1 MGRAALGPIPGFV
14 RHPLGVEMTRYRIE
28 QALVS
33 AFGVLL
39 GLLLAMLIAPG
50 DVGLRIVTAILLAV
64 FCRAFFI
71 RGLYGELLWPA
82 AHHPVKKAVPP
93 AARR

>member
-1 MGRAALGPIPGFV
+1 
-14 RHPLGVEMTRYRIE
+14 MTRYRIE

-39 GLLLAMLIAPG
+39 GLALAMLIVPG
-50 DVGLRIVTAILLAV
+50 DVGLWVVIAILLAV

-71 RGLYGELLWPA
+71 RGLYGELLWPVS
-82 AHHPVKKAVPP
+82 HHHAKKADPP
-93 AARR
+93 AIRR

>member
-1 MGRAALGPIPGFV
+1 
-14 RHPLGVEMTRYRIE
+14 MTRYRIE

-39 GLLLAMLIAPG
+39 GLALAMLIAPG
-50 DVGLRIVTAILLAV
+50 DVGLWVAISILLAV

-82 AHHPVKKAVPP
+82 AHHSVKKADPP
-93 AARR
+93 VARR

>member
-1 MGRAALGPIPGFV
+1 
-14 RHPLGVEMTRYRIE
+14 MTRYRVE

-39 GLLLAMLIAPG
+39 GLALAMLIAPG
-50 DVGLRIVTAILLAV
+50 EFGLWVVIAVLLAL

-71 RGLYGELLWPA
+71 RGLYGELIWPSS
-82 AHHPVKKAVPP
+82 HHHAKKADPR
-93 AARR
+93 AIRR

>member
-1 MGRAALGPIPGFV
+1 MI
-14 RHPLGVEMTRYRIE
+14 RYRIE

-39 GLLLAMLIAPG
+39 GLALAMLIAPG
-50 DVGLRIVTAILLAV
+50 DLGMWVLIAILLAV

-71 RGLYGELLWPA
+71 RGLYGELLWPLS
-82 AHHPVKKAVPP
+82 HHPTKKIDPP
-93 AARR
+93 AIRR

>member
-1 MGRAALGPIPGFV
+1 
-14 RHPLGVEMTRYRIE
+14 MTRYRIE

-39 GLLLAMLIAPG
+39 GLALAMLVAPG
-50 DVGLRIVTAILLAV
+50 EVGLWIVIAVLLAL

-71 RGLYGELLWPA
+71 RGLYGELFWPA
-82 AHHPVKKAVPP
+82 IHHEAKKTNPP
-93 AARR
+93 ALRR

>member
-1 MGRAALGPIPGFV
+1 
-14 RHPLGVEMTRYRIE
+14 MTRYRIE

-39 GLLLAMLIAPG
+39 GLALAMLIAPG
-50 DVGLRIVTAILLAV
+50 DVGLWVVIAMLLAV

-71 RGLYGELLWPA
+71 RGLYGELLWPVS
-82 AHHPVKKAVPP
+82 HHQVKKTEPSAM
-93 AARR
+93 RR

>member
-1 MGRAALGPIPGFV
+1 
-14 RHPLGVEMTRYRIE
+14 MTRYRIE

-39 GLLLAMLIAPG
+39 GLALAMLIAPG
-50 DVGLRIVTAILLAV
+50 DFGLWVVIAILLAV

-71 RGLYGELLWPA
+71 RGLYGELLWPVS
-82 AHHPVKKAVPP
+82 HHQAKKPDPTVI
-93 AARR
+93 RR

>member
-1 MGRAALGPIPGFV
+1 
-14 RHPLGVEMTRYRIE
+14 MTRFRIE

-39 GLLLAMLIAPG
+39 GLVLAMLIAPG
-50 DVGLRIVTAILLAV
+50 DFGLWVVIAILLGL

-71 RGLYGELLWPA
+71 RGLYGELLWPIS
-82 AHHPVKKAVPP
+82 HHRMKKTNPP

>member
-1 MGRAALGPIPGFV
+1 
-14 RHPLGVEMTRYRIE
+14 MTRFRVE

-39 GLLLAMLIAPG
+39 GLALAMLIAPG
-50 DVGLRIVTAILLAV
+50 DYGFWVAIAILLGI

-82 AHHPVKKAVPP
+82 PHHATKKADPP
-93 AARR
+93 AIRR

>member
-1 MGRAALGPIPGFV
+1 
-14 RHPLGVEMTRYRIE
+14 MTRYRIE

-39 GLLLAMLIAPG
+39 GLSLAMLIVPG
-50 DVGLRIVTAILLAV
+50 DVGLWIVISLVLAL

-71 RGLYGELLWPA
+71 RGFCGELIWPMP
-82 AHHPVKKAVPP
+82 HRHGHPVDPT
-93 AARR
+93 ARRR

>member
-1 MGRAALGPIPGFV
+1 
-14 RHPLGVEMTRYRIE
+14 MTRYRIE

-39 GLLLAMLIAPG
+39 GLALAMLIAPG
-50 DVGLRIVTAILLAV
+50 DFGLWVVIPILLAV

-71 RGLYGELLWPA
+71 RGLYGELLWPIS
-82 AHHPVKKAVPP
+82 HHHVKKMVRPP
-93 AARR
+93 HGR

>member
-1 MGRAALGPIPGFV
+1 
-14 RHPLGVEMTRYRIE
+14 MTRYRIE

-39 GLLLAMLIAPG
+39 GLALAMLIAPG
-50 DVGLRIVTAILLAV
+50 DVRMWIVVAILLAV

-71 RGLYGELLWPA
+71 RGLYGELLWPLG
-82 AHHPVKKAVPP
+82 HHPANNCP
-93 AARR
+93 ANKTAAPLVRR

>member
-1 MGRAALGPIPGFV
+1 MN
-14 RHPLGVEMTRYRIE
+14 RYRIE

-39 GLLLAMLIAPG
+39 GLALAMLIAPG
-50 DVGLRIVTAILLAV
+50 DYELWVVIPILLAV

-71 RGLYGELLWPA
+71 RGLYGELLWPFS
-82 AHHPVKKAVPP
+82 HHHVKKVDPP
-93 AARR
+93 ATRR

>member
-1 MGRAALGPIPGFV
+1 
-14 RHPLGVEMTRYRIE
+14 MTRFRIE

-39 GLLLAMLIAPG
+39 GLVLAMLIAPG
-50 DVGLRIVTAILLAV
+50 DFGLWVVIAILLAL

-71 RGLYGELLWPA
+71 RGLYGELLWPDFTPSYEKDQSA
-82 AHHPVKKAVPP
+82 RT
-93 AARR
+93 ARR

>member
-1 MGRAALGPIPGFV
+1 
-14 RHPLGVEMTRYRIE
+14 MTRYRVE

-39 GLLLAMLIAPG
+39 GLALAMLIAPG
-50 DVGLRIVTAILLAV
+50 DIGLWIVIAFLLAV

-82 AHHPVKKAVPP
+82 SHHSAKKAHPP
-93 AARR
+93 VAHR

>member
-1 MGRAALGPIPGFV
+1 
-14 RHPLGVEMTRYRIE
+14 MTRFRIE

-39 GLLLAMLIAPG
+39 GLTLAMLIVPG
-50 DVGLRIVTAILLAV
+50 DFGLWIVIAILLAV

-71 RGLYGELLWPA
+71 RGLYGELVWPVS
-82 AHHPVKKAVPP
+82 HHHAKKIVTPTL
-93 AARR
+93 RR

>member
-1 MGRAALGPIPGFV
+1 
-14 RHPLGVEMTRYRIE
+14 MTRYRIE

-39 GLLLAMLIAPG
+39 GLALAMLIAPG
-50 DVGLRIVTAILLAV
+50 DVRMWIAVAILLAV

-71 RGLYGELLWPA
+71 RGLYGELLWPV
-82 AHHPVKKAVPP
+82 AHHPANKTTPP
-93 AARR
+93 LVRR

>member
-1 MGRAALGPIPGFV
+1 
-14 RHPLGVEMTRYRIE
+14 MTRFRIE

-33 AFGVLL
+33 AFGVML
-39 GLLLAMLIAPG
+39 GVELDMLIVPG
-50 DVGLRIVTAILLAV
+50 DVGLWIVIAVLLAV

-71 RGLYGELLWPA
+71 RGLYGELLWPVSQ
-82 AHHPVKKAVPP
+82 HPAKKAIPP

>member
-1 MGRAALGPIPGFV
+1 
-14 RHPLGVEMTRYRIE
+14 MTRYRIE

-39 GLLLAMLIAPG
+39 GLALAMLIVPG
-50 DVGLRIVTAILLAV
+50 DVGLWVVIAILLAV

-71 RGLYGELLWPA
+71 RGLYGELFWPI
-82 AHHPVKKAVPP
+82 AHQHAKKAAPP
-93 AARR
+93 ATRR

>member
-1 MGRAALGPIPGFV
+1 
-14 RHPLGVEMTRYRIE
+14 MTRYRVE

-39 GLLLAMLIAPG
+39 GLALAMLIAPG
-50 DVGLRIVTAILLAV
+50 EFGLWVVIAILLAS

-71 RGLYGELLWPA
+71 RGLYGELIWPVSHRHA
-82 AHHPVKKAVPP
+82 KKADSPTL
-93 AARR
+93 RH

>member
-1 MGRAALGPIPGFV
+1 
-14 RHPLGVEMTRYRIE
+14 MTRYRIE

-39 GLLLAMLIAPG
+39 GLALAMLIAPG
-50 DVGLRIVTAILLAV
+50 DYGLWVAIAVLLGI

-71 RGLYGELLWPA
+71 RGLYGELLWPVSHHA
-82 AHHPVKKAVPP
+82 AKKAAPP
-93 AARR
+93 AIRR

>member
-1 MGRAALGPIPGFV
+1 
-14 RHPLGVEMTRYRIE
+14 MTRYRIE

-39 GLLLAMLIAPG
+39 GLSLAMFIVPG
-50 DVGLRIVTAILLAV
+50 DVGLWVVIALVLAL

-71 RGLYGELLWPA
+71 RGFCGELIWPMPHRHG
-82 AHHPVKKAVPP
+82 HHVEPT
-93 AARR
+93 ARRH